1 MLLPPSTTTSF
12 TSERSPRKLPPVS
25 STATISDNGA
35 DEGDKKQPDLEPEE
49 ITRRVMF
56 EIPEGTKNSDLKSIF
71 SKIGGVERCE
81 IQPMQ
86 GLNPKPGV
94 NKGYVTFN
102 SVETSRKALK
112 MNPRVVLNG
121 KMMNLQIVLA
131 PINLKNRRRTERRRA
146 IEEEKRT
153 GEKSK
158 SLNSNTKAKTTHAPT
173 KPPAFKPKK
182 RKRFYPIYDH
192 RRYGPLPNLLVCGP
206 TLLSNRNATFTRSG
220 NKIKSE
226 PRKVGG
232 RHSEKPSGRAF
243 PTPNDGGPKKTFP
256 APNGGASKTKFPTP
270 PGGPKKKTF
279 PTPNENKPKVKP
291 ERAAPPRNRKVT
303 KEPIF
308 TKPKQKPGSIYTKS
322 FRKEQAEKEK
332 SQAKPLFKKADGGGE
347 THQPL
352 FAQPNPERLAQIKTR
367 PLFPNKSDNSANKGF
382 RPRPPP
388 RGRGGNNRGKSR
400 GRGFN
405 RGGNRGGFNRGRSQ
419 RNGYNNRGGGRG
431 GFDRRGS
438 GGFDRRGRGGFGGG
452 RGGFDRGRGRGRG
465 FNRGRGRGFNRKR
478 FAGWDG
484 NTRFSMY

>member
-1 MLLPPSTTTSF
+1 MLLPPQMST
-12 TSERSPRKLPPVS
+12 
-25 STATISDNGA
+25 SDSAA

-56 EIPEGTKNSDLKSIF
+56 EIPEGTKNSDLKSVF

-86 GLNPKPGV
+86 GLNPKPGF

-173 KPPAFKPKK
+173 KPPAFKQQK
-182 RKRFYPIYDH
+182 RKRFYPIYDQ

-232 RHSEKPSGRAF
+232 LRHSKKPSGRAF
-243 PTPNDGGPKKTFP
+243 PTPNRAGPKTKFP
-256 APNGGASKTKFPTP
+256 TRNAVAPKAKFPTPNAGAPKAKFPTP
-270 PGGPKKKTF
+270 PGAPKKAF
-279 PTPNENKPKVKP
+279 PTPNANKPKATS
-291 ERAAPPRNRKVT
+291 ERPAPPRNREVK
-303 KEPIF
+303 KEAIF
-308 TKPKQKPGSIYTKS
+308 TKPKPKQGAIYTKS
-322 FRKEQAEKEK
+322 FRKEQVEKEK
-332 SQAKPLFKKADGGGE
+332 TDSKPLFKNKNSRAE
-347 THQPL
+347 KHQPL
-352 FAQPNPERLAQIKTR
+352 FAKPNPERLAQIKTR

-388 RGRGGNNRGKSR
+388 RGRGGNDRGRGRGR

-405 RGGNRGGFNRGRSQ
+405 RGGYNNRVGFNRGRGRGGYD

-431 GFDRRGS
+431 R
-438 GGFDRRGRGGFGGG
+438 GGFNRRGRGGYGGG

-465 FNRGRGRGFNRKR
+465 AMNRGRGRGFNRKR

-484 NTRFSMY
+484 STRFSMY